1 MERLARVAAAGFVL
15 VGGLI
20 HLQLWQDGYRGIRY
34 IGPWFIANVAVSA
47 LFVVA
52 LLARRDV
59 RVGVASVVFSVAS
72 LAALV
77 MSRTVGLF
85 GFSEQIWTDA
95 SVQATAAEVG
105 AIVAVAVLVAAFW
118 RSPAGMVPLPVRV
131 NQRSRRP

>member
-1 MERLARVAAAGFVL
+1 MERVAQVVAAGFVL

-34 IGPWFIANVAVSA
+34 IGPWFLANMVVSA
-47 LFVVA
+47 LLVVA

-59 RVGVASVVFSVAS
+59 RIGIASVVFSVAS

-85 GFSEQIWTDA
+85 GFSERIWTDA

-105 AIVAVAVLVAAFW
+105 AIVAVAVLLVAFW
-118 RSPAGMVPLPVRV
+118 RPPAGMVALPVLV
-131 NQRSRRP
+131 SRRDRRP